1 MMHDLSLQNCRIID
15 GTGSPWYYANIG
27 IREGKIATIL
37 RNRVPEATHHL
48 DVKNDVVCPGFINPH
63 GHLGRFL
70 HEDPVVRQSIMQGVT
85 LECTG
90 NCGMAMHTMTQDYR
104 DYLQKFSLVSLSW
117 LSLAEWRKAMMETG
131 IGLNVAPFIGF
142 GTIRASIMGHEGEGG
157 EQFHPTSQQME
168 EMSQLVHQGM
178 CDGAFGL
185 TVGLSYQVQRNASTS
200 EIIALTRLVTKH
212 GGVFM
217 AHDRGGETAMTEF
230 IDICQQ
236 TPIPGCLAH
245 ATLASDPVA
254 LAQFKVARQRGV
266 EIYFDLYP
274 WIHGSGKNLAFWIF
288 GHQLMKQRD
297 PQAWRFWNIRD
308 FKEPLFRKT
317 VEMLKDPTEWQ
328 QIKATALAREQQ
340 LNTEN
345 DKRREQLEQEK
356 SVISVPEIWDINDR
370 VGIVYSPSHP
380 EFEGNDIKFPTTL
393 REVTNALGAE
403 DVWEAARQLFI
414 ADDGRT
420 LVVNVSIS
428 PQGRREPHVIA
439 SYRIPEA
446 MVSSDASHFI
456 THPRAWGTW
465 PKILQRYVRELNV
478 LRLEDMIRRMTAL
491 PAQFLG
497 IFDRGMIRPGM
508 WADLVVFNPET
519 VTNRATYQHP
529 RQYPRGIQ
537 YVLVNGVVT
546 VENGEYLEELPGR
559 ILTRK

>member
-1 MMHDLSLQNCRIID
+1 MIHDLTLQNCRIID
-15 GTGSPWYYANIG
+15 GTGNPWYYAHIG
-27 IREGKIATIL
+27 IHKGKISSIL
-37 RNRVPEATHHL
+37 RNRVPEAAHYI
-48 DVKNDVVCPGFINPH
+48 DVNKDVVCPGFINPH

-90 NCGMAMHTMTQDYR
+90 NCGMAMHTMTREYR
-104 DYLQKFSLVSLSW
+104 EHLQTFSMEPLPW
-117 LSLAEWRKAMMETG
+117 LSLADWRKTMMEMG
-131 IGLNVAPFIGF
+131 IGLNIAPFIGY
-142 GTIRASIMGHEGEGG
+142 GTIRASIMGHEGQGG
-157 EQFHPTSQQME
+157 EHFHPTPQQME
-168 EMSQLVHQGM
+168 EMSQLIHQGM
-178 CDGAFGL
+178 RDGAFGL

-200 EIIALTRLVTKH
+200 EIISLTRLVAKY

-217 AHDRGGETAMTEF
+217 AHARGGKTAMSEF
-230 IDICQQ
+230 IEICQQ

-254 LAQFKVARQRGV
+254 LAQFKIARLNGV

-297 PQAWRFWNIRD
+297 PETWRFWNIRD
-308 FKEPLFRKT
+308 FKEPLFHET
-317 VEMLKDPTEWQ
+317 AEILKDNLEWH
-328 QIKATALAREQQ
+328 QIKAKALARAQQ
-340 LNTEN
+340 LKLEN
-345 DKRREQLEQEK
+345 EKRREQLEQEK
-356 SVISVPEIWDINDR
+356 PIITVPEIWDINDR

-380 EFEGNDIKFPTTL
+380 EFEGNDTKLPTTL
-393 REVTNALGAE
+393 REVTRTLGAE

-420 LVVNVSIS
+420 LVVNVSTT
-428 PQGRREPHVIA
+428 PQGRREPHIIA

-478 LRLEDMIRRMTAL
+478 LRLEDMIRKMTAL

-497 IFDRGMIRPGM
+497 ISDRGIIKPGM
-508 WADLVVFNPET
+508 WADLVIFNPKT
-519 VTNRATYQHP
+519 ITNRATYQHP
-529 RQYPRGIQ
+529 RQYPIGIP
-537 YVLVNGVVT
+537 YVLVNGTVT
-546 VENGEYLEELPGR
+546 VENGEYLEEVPGR
-559 ILTRK
+559 ILTRE